1 MYPYLTGS
9 ASWLLLT
16 MLAEVYGVKGNFG
29 DLVIEPKLSQEIFD
43 EQGMAS
49 VSTQFAGRQLQV
61 TYSNPERLEFGGY
74 SIHAIKI
81 DGKEI
86 TIDRNKKSA
95 TLSREV
101 LEDLS
106 SDQLHGIEVELRSH

>member
-16 MLAEVYGVKGNFG
+16 LLTEIYGVKGYYG
-29 DLVIEPKLSQEIFD
+29 DLVLEPNLSRDVFD
-43 EQGMAS
+43 EQGEAS
-49 VSTQFAGRQLQV
+49 VSTQFAGRQLQI
-61 TYSNPERLEFGGY
+61 TYSNPERLEFSGY

-81 DGKEI
+81 DGQEI
-86 TIDRNKKSA
+86 MIDKNKKSV

-101 LEDLS
+101 IEDLS
-106 SDQLHGIEVELRSH
+106 SDQVHEIEVELRSH